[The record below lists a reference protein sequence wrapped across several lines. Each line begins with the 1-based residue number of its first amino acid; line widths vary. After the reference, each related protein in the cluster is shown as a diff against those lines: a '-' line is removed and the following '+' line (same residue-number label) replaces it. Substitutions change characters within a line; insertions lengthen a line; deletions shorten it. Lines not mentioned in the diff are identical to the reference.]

1 MGKRFSKQRHKPRFT
16 KVQIPWLIRG
26 VIRSNNLESMQYL
39 LSYPNDVNPCM
50 VIDGVCPL
58 NLAIEL
64 GHLQMVKLLMK
75 AGADIHV
82 SDCPRYPLHQAA
94 LFGRA
99 AIAELLVNSG
109 AKVTALTERHQS
121 CLHLLA
127 GQSTERYVETAKVLL
142 KYGCDPNNLDDD
154 GMAPLHLASVE
165 IAEVLASHEKTDL
178 NILSQAGDTPLL
190 VASKDR
196 KEGLLLTLLRVED
209 EHKSKAAAAAAT
221 ILSAP
226 IDTSLNTI
234 TATSLALASG
244 SSASSPNRRFGWT
257 SKVLRTASAAA
268 AASNTIAAAGVTSP
282 VDNTTSVQ
290 HSNRLL
296 PSANFRNCLSAT
308 SVWNFNSL
316 TGRNS
321 SFRGLMAGGKR
332 KNTTSLEVIPDSS
345 ASSAASNQPVTVK
358 PPVSRLNLNQ
368 ADNVAQSQV
377 ATDFWSVLIPLLPTP
392 PPTGMTPLML
402 CAEAGRSGFRMV
414 FGLVSAGCDISA
426 VDKIG
431 MTALHYACYV
441 GAVPTVSVST
451 VVQRVLAVASKSWFD
466 SSPLSF
472 PQDRFGRTP
481 IYLATCRGHTAV
493 VDYLLTCNADIHI
506 PNKELKSPL
515 YIAANFGHLN
525 IVNALLRHGAQVNQ
539 ADSHQKTPLYVATY
553 HGRSDIVSLLLAA
566 HADVNAAEMNGRT
579 PLYAAVLHG
588 HLDLAA
594 KLLSHGAAV
603 NRPDKDGLGPLHM
616 AVKFPKLDLPM
627 VRLLLRH
634 GCDPVNLAAFTRW
647 LMQHGVL
654 SESSLVSS
662 TGQSDAWLSA
672 WLHNEES
679 NVRSLKRLCRA
690 RIQAQL
696 GGSGSSGTTARIR
709 CLPLPPQLREF
720 VSLKAL

>member
-1 MGKRFSKQRHKPRFT
+1 
-16 KVQIPWLIRG
+16 
-26 VIRSNNLESMQYL
+26 
-39 LSYPNDVNPCM
+39 
-50 VIDGVCPL
+50 
-58 NLAIEL
+58 
-64 GHLQMVKLLMK
+64 
-75 AGADIHV
+75 
-82 SDCPRYPLHQAA
+82 
-94 LFGRA
+94 
-99 AIAELLVNSG
+99 
-109 AKVTALTERHQS
+109 
-121 CLHLLA
+121 
-127 GQSTERYVETAKVLL
+127 
-142 KYGCDPNNLDDD
+142 
-154 GMAPLHLASVE
+154 
-165 IAEVLASHEKTDL
+165 HEKSDL

-209 EHKSKAAAAAAT
+209 EHKSKAVAAATT

-234 TATSLALASG
+234 TTTSLALASG

-268 AASNTIAAAGVTSP
+268 AASNTIAAAGVASP
-282 VDNTTSVQ
+282 ADNTTSVQ

-345 ASSAASNQPVTVK
+345 ASSAVSNQPVTVK

-368 ADNVAQSQV
+368 ADNV
-377 ATDFWSVLIPLLPTP
+377 
-392 PPTGMTPLML
+392 GMTPLML
-402 CAEAGRSGFRMV
+402 CAEAGQSGFRMV

-441 GAVPTVSVST
+441 GAVPTVRFLLEEALEFSGKKACDI
-451 VVQRVLAVASKSWFD
+451 LN
-466 SSPLSF
+466 L
-472 PQDRFGRTP
+472 QDRFGRTP

>member
-39 LSYPNDVNPCM
+39 LSYPNHVNPCM

-64 GHLQMVKLLMK
+64 GHLQMVKLLIK
-75 AGADIHV
+75 AGADINV

-99 AIAELLVNSG
+99 AIVELLINSG
-109 AKVTALTERHQS
+109 AKVSILTERHQS

-127 GQSTERYVETAKVLL
+127 SQSAERFVETAKVLL
-142 KYGCDPNNLDDD
+142 KHGCDPNNLDDD
-154 GMAPLHLASVE
+154 GMAPLHIASTE
-165 IAEVLASHEKTDL
+165 IAEVLALHDRTDL

-190 VASKDR
+190 VAAKDR

-209 EHKSKAAAAAAT
+209 ERKAQATKSGAT
-221 ILSAP
+221 STLNITT
-226 IDTSLNTI
+226 TSLVFSPTG
-234 TATSLALASG
+234 SSG
-244 SSASSPNRRFGWT
+244 SSPARRLGWT
-257 SKVLRTASAAA
+257 SKVLRTASATTTDSVKPCVARAA
-268 AASNTIAAAGVTSP
+268 TTNSSTKNASTL
-282 VDNTTSVQ
+282 
-290 HSNRLL
+290 HCNRLL
-296 PSANFRNCLSAT
+296 PIANFRNALSAS
-308 SVWNFNSL
+308 SVWNFSTL
-316 TGRNS
+316 HGAANS
-321 SFRGLMAGGKR
+321 SFRALVVTGNKK
-332 KNTTSLEVIPDSS
+332 KNTNSLEVITNK
-345 ASSAASNQPVTVK
+345 SNKSNVQNEVK
-358 PPVSRLNLNQ
+358 SRLNLNQ
-368 ADNVAQSQV
+368 ADNV
-377 ATDFWSVLIPLLPTP
+377 
-392 PPTGMTPLML
+392 GMTPLML
-402 CAEAGRSGFRMV
+402 CAEAGQSGFRMV

-426 VDKIG
+426 TDKIG
-431 MTALHYACYV
+431 MTTLHYACYV
-441 GAVPTVSVST
+441 GAVPTVRFLLEEAGEFSDKK
-451 VVQRVLAVASKSWFD
+451 ASD
-466 SSPLSF
+466 LLNL
-472 PQDRFGRTP
+472 QDRFGRTP

-493 VDYLLTCNADIHI
+493 VDYLLSCNADFHI

-525 IVNALLRHGAQVNQ
+525 IVNALLRNGAQVDQ

-594 KLLSHGAAV
+594 KLLAHGAAV

-654 SESSLVSS
+654 SENAALS
-662 TGQSDAWLSA
+662 TSGDDHTGEAWLSA

-696 GGSGSSGTTARIR
+696 GGSATTARIR

-720 VSLKAL
+720 DDQEYEFEEKVG

>member
-39 LSYPNDVNPCM
+39 LSYPNDVNPCV

-64 GHLQMVKLLMK
+64 GHLQMVKLLIK

-94 LFGRA
+94 LYGRA
-99 AIAELLVNSG
+99 AIAELLINSG

-165 IAEVLASHEKTDL
+165 IAEVLAMEETTDL

-196 KEGLLLTLLRVED
+196 KEGLLLTLLRIEE
-209 EHKSKAAAAAAT
+209 EHKSKAAAAA

-226 IDTSLNTI
+226 INTSLSTF
-234 TATSLALASG
+234 TTTSLALGSG
-244 SSASSPNRRFGWT
+244 SSSSSPNRRFGWT
-257 SKVLRTASAAA
+257 SKVFRTASAAA
-268 AASNTIAAAGVTSP
+268 AASNSITAADVVSP
-282 VDNTTSVQ
+282 LDNTSIR
-290 HSNRLL
+290 HGNRLL
-296 PSANFRNCLSAT
+296 SSTNFRNCLSAT

-321 SFRGLMAGGKR
+321 SFRGLVAGGKK

-345 ASSAASNQPVTVK
+345 SPATSNKPATVK
-358 PPVSRLNLNQ
+358 PPASRLNLNQ
-368 ADNVAQSQV
+368 ADNV
-377 ATDFWSVLIPLLPTP
+377 
-392 PPTGMTPLML
+392 GMTPLML
-402 CAEAGRSGFRMV
+402 CAEAGQSGFRMV

-441 GAVPTVSVST
+441 GAVPTVRFLLEEALEISNKRACDILNLQATCIFTS
-451 VVQRVLAVASKSWFD
+451 
-466 SSPLSF
+466 
-472 PQDRFGRTP
+472 QDRFGRTP
-481 IYLATCRGHTAV
+481 IYLATCRGHTPV

>member
-64 GHLQMVKLLMK
+64 GHLQMVKLLIK

-99 AIAELLVNSG
+99 AIAEQLINSG
-109 AKVTALTERHQS
+109 AKVTTLTERRQS

-127 GQSTERYVETAKVLL
+127 GQSAERYVETAKVLL
-142 KYGCDPNNLDDD
+142 KHGCDPNNLDDD

-165 IAEVLASHEKTDL
+165 IGEVLASHEKTDL

-209 EHKSKAAAAAAT
+209 EHKSKAAAT
-221 ILSAP
+221 IPSTP
-226 IDTSLNTI
+226 TDTSLNII
-234 TATSLALASG
+234 TTTSLALASG

-257 SKVLRTASAAA
+257 SKVLRTASASA
-268 AASNTIAAAGVTSP
+268 AASNTITVANTASTT
-282 VDNTTSVQ
+282 DNTTSVQ
-290 HSNRLL
+290 HCNRLL

-321 SFRGLMAGGKR
+321 SFRGLMTGGKR
-332 KNTTSLEVIPDSS
+332 KNTTSLEVVADS
-345 ASSAASNQPVTVK
+345 SSAASNHPVIVK
-358 PPVSRLNLNQ
+358 PPPSRLNLNQ
-368 ADNVAQSQV
+368 ADNV
-377 ATDFWSVLIPLLPTP
+377 
-392 PPTGMTPLML
+392 GMTPLML
-402 CAEAGRSGFRMV
+402 CAEAGQSGFRMV
-414 FGLVSAGCDISA
+414 FALVSAGCDISA

-441 GAVPTVSVST
+441 GAVPTVRFLLEEALEFSDKKAYDI
-451 VVQRVLAVASKSWFD
+451 LN
-466 SSPLSF
+466 L
-472 PQDRFGRTP
+472 QDRFGRTP
-481 IYLATCRGHTAV
+481 IYLATCRGHTPV

-662 TGQSDAWLSA
+662 PGQSDAWLSA
-672 WLHNEES
+672 WLHKEES